1 MGQPSWPSLYPKR
14 RDNGLGRD
22 SYSRSGRFLGV
33 VIRSMGTF
41 HLEGGFLAPASKPA
55 VNLPALLV
63 ATSIGVASGTAV
75 FLSLENGGTTETQ
88 LIAMPV
94 TKEATHAGVQLEIR
108 SSSRPALNH
117 SSALLVTDSAQAT
130 RIANGDTSSTSS
142 GSRAAPAG
150 PSVDNRAELV
160 PKQSA
165 TSGAETAVSTNVDG
179 REQAQLEHDTQKQR
193 RLMVHRRRYY
203 ARHLANRLL
212 VSPILRP
219 W

>member
-1 MGQPSWPSLYPKR
+1 M
-14 RDNGLGRD
+14 
-22 SYSRSGRFLGV
+22 
-33 VIRSMGTF
+33 RSMGTF

-55 VNLPALLV
+55 GNLLAFLV

-75 FLSLENGGTTETQ
+75 VLTLENGGTTETQ

-94 TKEATHAGVQLEIR
+94 TKEPAYASVQLEAR

-117 SSALLVTDSAQAT
+117 STALLVTDSAPAT
-130 RIANGDTSSTSS
+130 RIANGDAGSISS
-142 GSRAAPAG
+142 GSQP
-150 PSVDNRAELV
+150 PSGLV
-160 PKQSA
+160 PKQSP
-165 TSGAETAVSTNVDG
+165 TSGPATAVSTNVG
-179 REQAQLEHDTQKQR
+179 RQEQVQLEHDPQKQA

-203 ARHLANRLL
+203 APHLATRLL